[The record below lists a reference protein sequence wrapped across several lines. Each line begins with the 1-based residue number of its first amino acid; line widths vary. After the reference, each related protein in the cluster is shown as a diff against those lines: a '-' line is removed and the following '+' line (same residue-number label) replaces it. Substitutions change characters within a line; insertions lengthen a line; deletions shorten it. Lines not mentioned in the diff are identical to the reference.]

1 MDEPLTARERI
12 WQVVAAIPP
21 GKVASYG
28 QIARLAGL
36 GQGARQ
42 VGRTL
47 KELPAGSKL
56 PWHRV
61 VNAQGR
67 ISLPRESCAHDYQR
81 SRLESEGVGFSLRGR
96 IASEHFWMP
105 RETNYT

>member
-12 WQVVAAIPP
+12 WQVVAAIPV

-36 GQGARQ
+36 GRGARQ
-42 VGRTL
+42 VGHTL
-47 KELPAGSKL
+47 RELPTGSTL

-61 VNAQGR
+61 VNSQGK
-67 ISLPRESCAHDYQR
+67 ISLPAGSRGAKLQR
-81 SRLESEGVGFSLRGR
+81 HRLQDEGVEFTLAGKVKLSQFG
-96 IASEHFWMP
+96 WDV
-105 RETNYT
+105 

>member
-36 GQGARQ
+36 GRGARQ
-42 VGRTL
+42 VGHTL
-47 KELPAGSKL
+47 RQLPNGSTL

-61 VNAQGR
+61 INSQGK
-67 ISLPRESCAHDYQR
+67 ISLPAGSRGAKLQR
-81 SRLESEGVGFSLRGR
+81 DRLQDEGVEFTLANKVKLNQFGWD
-96 IASEHFWMP
+96 A
-105 RETNYT
+105 

>member
-1 MDEPLTARERI
+1 MDEPLSARERI

-36 GQGARQ
+36 GRGARQ
-42 VGRTL
+42 VGHTL
-47 KELPAGSKL
+47 RQLPNGSTL

-61 VNAQGR
+61 INSQGK
-67 ISLPRESCAHDYQR
+67 ISLPTGSAGATLQRE
-81 SRLESEGVGFSLRGR
+81 RLEAEGVEFTLAGKVKLNQFGWD
-96 IASEHFWMP
+96 A
-105 RETNYT
+105 